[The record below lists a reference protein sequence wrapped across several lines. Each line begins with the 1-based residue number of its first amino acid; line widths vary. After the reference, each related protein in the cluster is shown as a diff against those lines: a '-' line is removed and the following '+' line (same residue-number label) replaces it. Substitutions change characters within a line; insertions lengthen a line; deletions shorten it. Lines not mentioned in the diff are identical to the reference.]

1 MQLKAWID
9 SQERFKSVSDAAR
22 ELEVSPQHLHY
33 ILKGERNPSWNLIR
47 KIVEVS
53 GCAVTAEELMPGGRS
68 TPDPDVNTGPMPR
81 PATPLPSPALIV
93 EDDEPVR
100 LCVDIPRGLMEE
112 LRNVVWWSGGDV
124 TLTTM
129 VRDAIEARLAAYRQL
144 SVQLAHPH
152 SGAPVPKRAGQPYPI
167 REGAVRRGRP
177 LP

>member
-1 MQLKAWID
+1 MQLKAWIE

-22 ELEVSPQHLHY
+22 ELGVSPQHLHY
-33 ILKGERNPSWNLIR
+33 ILKGERNPSWGLIH

-53 GCAVTAEELMPGGRS
+53 GGLVSVEDLISSKG

-81 PATPLPSPALIV
+81 PSTPLPSPALVV

-100 LCVDIPRGLMEE
+100 LCVDLPRGLLEE

-144 SVQLAHPH
+144 SLQLAHPH
-152 SGAPVPKRAGQPYPI
+152 SGAPVIKKAGQPYPV

-177 LP
+177 LS